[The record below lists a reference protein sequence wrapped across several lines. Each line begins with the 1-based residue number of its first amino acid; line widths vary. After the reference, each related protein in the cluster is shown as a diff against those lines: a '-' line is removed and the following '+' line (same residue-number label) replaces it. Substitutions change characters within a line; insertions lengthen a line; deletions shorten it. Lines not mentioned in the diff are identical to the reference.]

1 MTPDSS
7 AQRKITE
14 YFFRDMETQLGTT
27 NSSIAEGQLVDLP
40 ASGLSDDED
49 KSLVHF
55 FEVLTRRNFR
65 LSLLSPGEYRPG
77 HALDL
82 QHTGTSSTG
91 GFTGASGH
99 IDLYP
104 FLGQFNPVTDFAI
117 PPAAQYVPPAPLPV
131 YTNREWVIIY
141 LAASHPTISME
152 KVANIVD
159 EAIRKLEN
167 ISSREI

>member
-1 MTPDSS
+1 MTPNPST
-7 AQRKITE
+7 QRKITE
-14 YFFRDMETQLGTT
+14 YFIRDMETQLGTT

-40 ASGLSDDED
+40 ASGLSDNAD
-49 KSLVHF
+49 KWLAHF

-91 GFTGASGH
+91 GFTGASGY

-104 FLGQFNPVTDFAI
+104 FLGQLNPATDFAF

-131 YTNREWVIIY
+131 YTHREWAIDL
-141 LAASHPTISME
+141 LAENYPTISIE
-152 KVANIVD
+152 RVADIVD